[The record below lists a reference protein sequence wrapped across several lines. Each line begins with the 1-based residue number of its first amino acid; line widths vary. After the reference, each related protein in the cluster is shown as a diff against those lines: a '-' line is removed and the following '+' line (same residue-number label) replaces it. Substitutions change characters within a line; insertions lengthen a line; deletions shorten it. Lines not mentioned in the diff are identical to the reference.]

1 MKDSVNKMI
10 GDNMNKSLALLEK
23 LESKRVNE
31 RRKELL
37 KELEQVINFK
47 INSEFI

>member
-1 MKDSVNKMI
+1 MI

-31 RRKELL
+31 RRKELNQ
-37 KELEQVINFK
+37 ELEQVSNFK
-47 INSEFI
+47 IKPEFI